1 MHVQGAEPDGD
12 RLAVPGAPFVVCDR
26 EGARG
31 AERGPI
37 VERTGRMTVSQP
49 PLHFPRMERVDP
61 RIL

>member
-1 MHVQGAEPDGD
+1 VSEVEIRLLRRYLKTMTFRQRYGAGS
-12 RLAVPGAPFVVCDR
+12 
-26 EGARG
+26 